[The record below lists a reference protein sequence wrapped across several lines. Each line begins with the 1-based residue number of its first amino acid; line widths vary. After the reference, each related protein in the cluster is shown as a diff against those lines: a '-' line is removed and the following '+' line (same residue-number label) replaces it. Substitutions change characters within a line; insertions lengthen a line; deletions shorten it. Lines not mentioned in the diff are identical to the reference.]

1 MHTRIGASSRILRG
15 FARDPSRSKGFPDS
29 AAFYESDTFLDTPIS
44 NTVRL
49 RREAEEYTP
58 AQQRQ
63 AIQKSTLRIICHWT
77 KRYMILGGE
86 RQNPR
91 LVDEAWSV
99 YVGEELNR
107 ECPNSLAATALKRE
121 GNFGREGAIDVPLP
135 EAMVRAQQVAAD
147 MDDAA
152 YSTAAPNVYSRFD
165 AIYYLE
171 YGTIHERGP
180 EARSCRRQRR
190 SGSRHDR
197 RSVVYLPT
205 QTAVAKA
212 MLFGRDRAGLL
223 PGRA

>member
-15 FARDPSRSKGFPDS
+15 FAREPSRSKGFPDS

-121 GNFGREGAIDVPLP
+121 GNFGREGAIDVPP
-135 EAMVRAQQVAAD
+135 RQAMTEAQQVA
-147 MDDAA
+147 DDKDYAA
-152 YSTAAPNVYSRFD
+152 YTGCRPECFTRGSTPSF
-165 AIYYLE
+165 
-171 YGTIHERGP
+171 T
-180 EARSCRRQRR
+180 
-190 SGSRHDR
+190 
-197 RSVVYLPT
+197 
-205 QTAVAKA
+205 
-212 MLFGRDRAGLL
+212 
-223 PGRA
+223 

>member
-1 MHTRIGASSRILRG
+1 MHTRIGVSSRTLRG
-15 FARDPSRSKGFPDS
+15 FARDPSRSKEFPDS

-63 AIQKSTLRIICHWT
+63 AIQKSILRIICHWT

-107 ECPNSLAATALKRE
+107 ECPDSLAATALKRE

-135 EAMVRAQQVAAD
+135 EAMVRAQQAAAD

-165 AIYYLE
+165 AIFYLSTVR
-171 YGTIHERGP
+171 YMN
-180 EARSCRRQRR
+180 EALKHARDGDNDGAGVAMVEGLSSTYRLRPP
-190 SGSRHDR
+190 
-197 RSVVYLPT
+197 LPRPRF
-205 QTAVAKA
+205 
-212 MLFGRDRAGLL
+212 FGRDRGGLL